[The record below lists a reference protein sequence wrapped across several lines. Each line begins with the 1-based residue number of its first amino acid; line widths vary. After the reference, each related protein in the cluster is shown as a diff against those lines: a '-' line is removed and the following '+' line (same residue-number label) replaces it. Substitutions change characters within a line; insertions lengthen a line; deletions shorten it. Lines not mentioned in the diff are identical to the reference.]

1 MLKSKFTILFIFIL
15 LPILFSCNSSESE
28 SSDRMRRPIKGDAIY
43 GGLLRMNISDEIRSI
58 FPHNM
63 VDASA
68 HSLMNQVYEGLVQ
81 IDKETQAISPALA
94 ERFEVSA
101 DGKLYTFHLREDV
114 FFHDDKIFENGKG
127 RQMKAMDVV
136 KCFEK
141 LCEPSPYNQMYAFVI
156 DIIKG
161 GRVHY
166 ESVQTNPEGNNGLFG
181 VREISDFVVEIEL
194 EYPAPTFITILTH
207 PCCWIFPAEIYK
219 YGEEINNWCIGTG
232 PFKARTVKMNE
243 VMIFERN
250 PAYWQE
256 DDLGNS
262 LPYLDA
268 VRCNFI
274 PSDRQQL
281 SEFLGGNLD
290 LILRVPFENIAGLE
304 ERIKSD
310 PENSPFRIITQ
321 QGLRVEYYG
330 FQHRSDLFG
339 DEKVRKAINFAIDR
353 EFLVNEVLLGYG
365 VPATK
370 GFVPPSMPGF
380 DKIEKEGFTFKPE
393 LARKLLSE
401 AGYEG
406 GDGFPVITIQ
416 LNDGNQTAIEVAA
429 AVQEMLTE
437 NLGLTVELSVLPRD
451 KHYDQ
456 IEMGHVNFWRDG
468 WIADYPDPENFLK
481 LFHGKLVPQDSQ
493 KASYLNTV
501 RFKNAKFDEY
511 FESSLRETDAK
522 VRMELFHKA
531 DQEIINHAAVAPL
544 YYEKWIWLVGSD
556 VQNLESNNM
565 GELDLSRVY
574 FKKL

>member
-1 MLKSKFTILFIFIL
+1 MLKNNIFIPL
-15 LPILFSCNSSESE
+15 LLSLIPLFFSCNSSESD
-28 SSDRMRRPIKGDAIY
+28 SSSQVRRPIEGDAVY
-43 GGLLRMNISDEIRSI
+43 GGLLRMNLSDEIRSI

-81 IDKETQAISPALA
+81 IDKETKAIGPALA

-101 DGKLYTFHLREDV
+101 DGKTYTFHLRKDV
-114 FFHDDKIFENGKG
+114 YFHNDKIFENGKG
-127 RQMKAMDVV
+127 RQMKARDVV

-141 LCEPSPYNQMYAFVI
+141 LCEPSPYNQLYAFVI

-161 GRVHY
+161 GRTHY
-166 ESVQTNPEGNNGLFG
+166 EYFKSNPEGSHKLSG
-181 VREISDFVVEIEL
+181 VREVSDFVVEIEL

-219 YGEEINNWCIGTG
+219 YGSEINNWCIGTG
-232 PFKARTVKMNE
+232 PFKARTIKMNE

-250 PAYWQE
+250 AAYWQV
-256 DDLGNS
+256 DDRGNS

-274 PSDRQQL
+274 SSDRQQL
-281 SEFLGGNLD
+281 REFLDGNLD

-304 ERIKSD
+304 EKIRSN
-310 PENSPFRIITQ
+310 PENAPFRIITQ

-330 FQHRSDLFG
+330 FQHRSEIFG

-353 EFLVNEVLLGYG
+353 EFLVKEVLLGYG
-365 VPATK
+365 VPASK

-380 DKIEKEGFTFKPE
+380 DKLENEGFTFKPD
-393 LARKLLSE
+393 LARQLLAE
-401 AGYEG
+401 AGYENG
-406 GDGFPVITIQ
+406 VGFPVVTIQ
-416 LNDGNQTAIEVAA
+416 LNDGNQTAIQVAG

-437 NLGLTVELSVLPRD
+437 HLGITVELSVLPRD

-456 IEMGHVNFWRDG
+456 IEGGHVNFWRDG

-481 LFHGKLVPQDSQ
+481 LFHGKLVPEDTQ

-511 FESSLRETDAK
+511 FESSIRETNANA
-522 VRMELFHKA
+522 RLELFHKA
-531 DQEIINHAAVAPL
+531 DQEIINNAAVAPL
-544 YYEKWIWLVGSD
+544 YYEKWIWLVGSN

-574 FKKL
+574 FQ